1 MKLITVRLAALL
13 VCLGIVCLSFTEN
26 IWPDKTA
33 HAEYARRKVQVINLD
48 KARTGQVFEGI
59 GSVFSYEKLFYDY
72 PEKQRNELLDYLFL
86 PGYGAALQILKVEI
100 GYDGNN
106 TATAWPAHR
115 RSLSEPP
122 NYTRGFV
129 WWLMKEA
136 KKRNPDIILSALHW
150 GYPAYAVNDSL
161 KADFIFS
168 FVDGAKKVHN
178 LDITYI
184 GGNQNESVI
193 TPEVTILLR
202 KLLNEHGY
210 QHVRIVAADE
220 GARVKRFDVL
230 RHLQENKPYADAVDV
245 IGVHYKGRPASFL
258 PKQAITLGKD
268 LWSSEDGGGSY
279 TNVNSGYHFAHQ
291 LYKLFYQLPFN
302 AVAGWLATASAYDNM
317 PWPHAGFIKAK
328 EPWSGYYEVSPH
340 TWAIAHY
347 TQFTKPGWRVLR
359 PVDGS
364 LYTDGKICGN
374 FLAFADTNRSNYTVV
389 FNTYSANFP
398 DTGME
403 TVLRASALQ
412 GKSIQVWKSDFT
424 KSEDAWFIQQ
434 QSLKAVDGIYRLRLA
449 KNCLYTLSSLSGR
462 QGKGGA
468 LPPKNHPFSLPY
480 TDSFDQYNVGA
491 MPRYFVDANGA
502 FEIEQA
508 TDKQRG
514 MVLKQVIKKAPR
526 LWHWRSLPPA
536 QPVTQMGNMEWK
548 DYQVN
553 TDVLLEGAGT
563 FCLAG
568 RFDGKKESS
577 GDYLMEGYWLFINEK
592 GGWKIVRRD
601 AGSGEKHI
609 HDLVPLAM
617 GTYRGIKAGKWFTL
631 TLKFK
636 GSKITAYCN
645 SEVLAQVEDNTYN
658 NGCVALATLYPGAA
672 SFFAATADYTAVK
685 LDNFQVKP
693 VE

>member
-1 MKLITVRLAALL
+1 MKSVSVNCWILAMCA
-13 VCLGIVCLSFTEN
+13 GAICLSFTEGKGASK
-26 IWPDKTA
+26 I
-33 HAEYARRKVQVINLD
+33 EYNGARSEQVQFINLD
-48 KARTGQVFEGI
+48 NATTGQIFGGI

-115 RSLSEPP
+115 RSLQEMP

-150 GYPAYAVNDSL
+150 GYPAYAVDDNL
-161 KADFIFS
+161 KAEFIFS

-202 KLLNEHGY
+202 KLLNDNGY
-210 QHVRIVAADE
+210 QRVRIVAADE

-230 RHLQENKPYADAVDV
+230 RHLQENKRYAEAVDV

-258 PKQAITLGKD
+258 PKQATTLGKD

-279 TNVNSGYHFAHQ
+279 TNMNSGYHFADQ

-302 AVAGWLATASAYDNM
+302 AVVGWLATASAYENM
-317 PWPHAGFIKAK
+317 PWPNAGFIKAK
-328 EPWSGYYEVSPH
+328 EPWSGYYQISPH
-340 TWAIAHY
+340 LWSIAHY
-347 TQFTKPGWRVLR
+347 TQFTKPGWHVLR
-359 PVDGS
+359 PADGS
-364 LYTDGKICGN
+364 LFTEGKICGN
-374 FLAFADTNRSNYTVV
+374 FLSFADADRKDYTVV
-389 FNTYSANFP
+389 FNTYAENFP
-398 DTGME
+398 ETGIDI
-403 TVLRASALQ
+403 VLEAKSLG
-412 GKSIQVWKSDFT
+412 GKRMQVWKSDFA
-424 KSEDAWFIQQ
+424 KSEAYWFIQQ
-434 QSLKAVDGIYRLRLA
+434 QPVEAVDGVYRLHIT
-449 KNCLYTLSSLSGR
+449 KNTLYTLSSFTDK
-462 QGKGGA
+462 QGKGA
-468 LPPKNHPFSLPY
+468 AQPPKNHSFPLPY
-480 TDSFDQYNVGA
+480 SDSFDQYRPGT

-502 FEIEQA
+502 FEIIQ
-508 TDKQRG
+508 TTSKGRG
-514 MVLKQVIKKAPR
+514 GVLKQVIEEAPR

-536 QPVTQMGNMEWK
+536 QPVTQMGDIQWT
-548 DYQVN
+548 DYQIH

-563 FCLAG
+563 FCMAG

-577 GDYLMEGYWLFINEK
+577 GDYMMEGYWLFMNER
-592 GGWKIVRRD
+592 GQWKLLRRD
-601 AGSGEKHI
+601 SGNDAEHI
-609 HDLVPLAM
+609 PDLIPLAT
-617 GTYRGIKAGKWFTL
+617 GVCSSVEVGEWFTIR
-631 TLKFK
+631 LKFS
-636 GSKITAYCN
+636 GHHISAYCN
-645 SEVLAQVEDNTYN
+645 DNLLAEVEDTTYS
-658 NGCVALATLYPGAA
+658 NGCVALATLYPEAV
-672 SFFAATADYTAVK
+672 SFFTATPDYTAVQ
-685 LDNFQVKP
+685 LDNFQVKS

>member
-1 MKLITVRLAALL
+1 MKLIALRLWVLL
-13 VCLGIVCLSFTEN
+13 VCLGLVCLSFTGN
-26 IWPDKTA
+26 LWPDKTA
-33 HAEYARRKVQVINLD
+33 HAEYGGRKTQVINLD
-48 KARTGQVFEGI
+48 RAATGQVFEGI

-72 PEKQRNELLDYLFL
+72 PEKQRNEILDYLFL

-106 TATAWPAHR
+106 TATAWPSHR
-115 RSLSEPP
+115 RSLREAP

-178 LDITYI
+178 LDVTYI

-202 KLLNEHGY
+202 NLLNEHGY

-230 RHLQENKPYADAVDV
+230 RHLQENKRYADAVDV

-279 TNVNSGYHFAHQ
+279 TNVNSGYHFADQ

-317 PWPHAGFIKAK
+317 PWPNAGFIKAK
-328 EPWSGYYEVSPH
+328 EPWSGYYQISPH
-340 TWAIAHY
+340 LWAIAHY
-347 TQFTKPGWRVLR
+347 TQFTKSGWEVLR
-359 PVDGS
+359 PADGS
-364 LYTDGKICGN
+364 LYADGQACGN
-374 FLAFADTNRSNYTVV
+374 FLAFADANRRDYTVV
-389 FNTYSANFP
+389 FNTYAENFP
-398 DTGME
+398 NEGIDI
-403 TVLRASALQ
+403 VLEAKSLS
-412 GKSIQVWKSDFT
+412 GKPMQLWKSDFT
-424 KSEDAWFIQQ
+424 KSEDEWFIKQQ
-434 QSLKAVDGIYRLRLA
+434 PLKAVDGMYRIHLA
-449 KNCLYTLSSLSGR
+449 KNCLYTLSSLSDG
-462 QGKGGA
+462 QGKGKA
-468 LPPKNHPFSLPY
+468 HPPRNHPFPLPY
-480 TDSFDQYNVGA
+480 TDSFDHYLSGT

-502 FEIEQA
+502 FEVIRA
-508 TDKQRG
+508 ASKQRG
-514 MVLKQVIKKAPR
+514 GVLKQVIEKAPR

-536 QPVTQMGNMEWK
+536 QPVTQMGDMHWK
-548 DYQVN
+548 DYQVD
-553 TDVLLEGAGT
+553 TDVLLETAGT
-563 FCLAG
+563 FCMAG

-577 GDYLMEGYWLFINEK
+577 GDYLMEGYWLFMNEK
-592 GGWKIVRRD
+592 GQWKLLRRD
-601 AGSGEKHI
+601 SGNDAEHI
-609 HDLVPLAM
+609 HDLASLAT
-617 GTYRGIKAGKWFTL
+617 GVYSGVKIGKWFTI

-636 GSKITAYCN
+636 GHKIWAYCN
-645 SEVLAQVEDNTYN
+645 NDLLAEVEDATYS
-658 NGCVALATLYPGAA
+658 NGCVALATLYSGAP
-672 SFFAATADYTAVK
+672 SFFAVTADYTAVQ
-685 LDNFQVKP
+685 LDNFQVKS